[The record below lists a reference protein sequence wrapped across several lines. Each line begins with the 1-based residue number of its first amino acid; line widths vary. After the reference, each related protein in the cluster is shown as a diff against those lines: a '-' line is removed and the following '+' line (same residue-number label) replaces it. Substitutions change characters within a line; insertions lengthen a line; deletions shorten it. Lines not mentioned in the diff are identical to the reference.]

1 MKDYKKTLIISS
13 LICLL
18 PLVISFAVYNKLPDQ
33 IAIHWDD
40 AGNPDNYAAKWVAA
54 FGMPLLLL
62 AIHLIGMV
70 TILHDP
76 KKSNQSAAMRLLSFW
91 LVPVL
96 SVIVVPVTLL
106 IGMGRDIPISTVVTM
121 IVGIVFVVSGNYL
134 PKSRQNYTIG
144 IKLPWTLADVD
155 NWNKT
160 HRLAGALWIA
170 AGIFVLVR
178 PFLPIRTGLW
188 FFFVL
193 AVMVCLPALYS
204 FILYVKKGNR

>member
-13 LICLL
+13 VVCLL
-18 PLVISFAVYNKLPDQ
+18 PLVISVAVYSKLPDQ

-40 AGNPDNYAAKWVAA
+40 AGNPDNYAAKWLAA
-54 FGMPLLLL
+54 FGMPLFLL
-62 AIHLIGMV
+62 AIHLIGMI

-76 KKSNQSAAMRLLSFW
+76 KKKNQSNAMRLLSSW

-96 SVIVVPVTLL
+96 SVIVVPITLL

-121 IVGIVFVVSGNYL
+121 IVGIVFIVTGNYL

-160 HRLAGALWIA
+160 HRLAGALWIL
-170 AGIFVLVR
+170 AGVFVLVK
-178 PFLPIRTGLW
+178 PFLPIQSGLW
-188 FFFVL
+188 FFSVL
-193 AVMVCLPALYS
+193 AVMVCLPVLYS
-204 FILYVKKGNR
+204 FILYLQKGNR

>member
-18 PLVISFAVYNKLPDQ
+18 PLVISFAVYSKLPDQ

-70 TILHDP
+70 TIKKKK

-106 IGMGRDIPISTVVTM
+106 IGMGKDIPISTVVTM

-178 PFLPIRTGLW
+178 PFLRSGQGFGFSLFWRSWSACRRSTRSCCI
-188 FFFVL
+188 
-193 AVMVCLPALYS
+193 
-204 FILYVKKGNR
+204 

>member
-1 MKDYKKTLIISS
+1 M
-13 LICLL
+13 ICLL

-96 SVIVVPVTLL
+96 SVIVVPVTLFDWH
-106 IGMGRDIPISTVVTM
+106 GKGHSDFDGCHHDCRHCVR
-121 IVGIVFVVSGNYL
+121 GHGNYL

-170 AGIFVLVR
+170 AGF
-178 PFLPIRTGLW
+178 
-188 FFFVL
+188 
-193 AVMVCLPALYS
+193 S
-204 FILYVKKGNR
+204 FW